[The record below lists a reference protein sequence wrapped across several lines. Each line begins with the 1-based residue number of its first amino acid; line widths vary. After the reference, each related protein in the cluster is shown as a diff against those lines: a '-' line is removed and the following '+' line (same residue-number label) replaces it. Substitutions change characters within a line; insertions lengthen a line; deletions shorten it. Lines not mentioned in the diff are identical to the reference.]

1 MAENDAGY
9 PSDRADKVLVRMPD
23 GMRDRIKAAAKAF
36 NRTMN
41 AEIIARLEESFAVRD
56 EAFMQ
61 EMAAAMRRES
71 EVSTSIAR
79 QELMI
84 RSHETQLAMVRH
96 RLDKEARLVEHLEFL
111 LDASRQRGDAEG
123 AARIEAQISEERR
136 WMAATEMEQK
146 HLLAS
151 LREATETLQFFLKA
165 QAADGQK

>member
-1 MAENDAGY
+1 MSEEEPGY
-9 PSDRADKVLVRMPD
+9 PSDKADKVLVRMPD
-23 GMRDRIKAAAKAF
+23 GMRDRIKVAAKAS

-41 AEIIARLEESFAVRD
+41 AEIVARLEESFAVRN

-71 EVSTSIAR
+71 EASTSIAR

-84 RSHETQLAMVRH
+84 RSYETQLKMVRH

-111 LDASRQRGDAEG
+111 LDASLQRGDADD

-146 HLLAS
+146 HLVAS
-151 LREATETLQFFLKA
+151 LQEATETLQFFLKA
-165 QAADGQK
+165 QAAGDQN